1 MVQLLMQIQEL
12 LLANAVNIIIGIM
25 IENIIKKMTP
35 EERAAKKAEHKDAPA
50 ANKPQEEAATAS

>member
-1 MVQLLMQIQEL
+1 MQIQEL